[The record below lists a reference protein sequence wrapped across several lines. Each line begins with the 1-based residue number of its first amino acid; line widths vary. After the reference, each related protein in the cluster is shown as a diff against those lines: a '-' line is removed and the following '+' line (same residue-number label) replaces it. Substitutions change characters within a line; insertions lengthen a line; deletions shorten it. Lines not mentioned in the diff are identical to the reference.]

1 MKETLLYF
9 RAAGTVA
16 RDGLLT
22 ANLAGDRPSSILVP
36 ASRFIHMQPNGS
48 TSTLSLFFKPM
59 KNNYHERHRNDRVD
73 LSIVVGDMQEAM
85 DAITAAMNSNP
96 TDGVVVIAD
105 DTTTDFDGN
114 FKLAESIHPS
124 ISISSITTHIN
135 SDNYGIQE
143 YYQVL
148 RPQPVDADDVA
159 AALPIK
165 IPAQSVLLAF
175 GANVIELATNNFGAH
190 SLQFHNAAI
199 AVDAAGDG
207 TEIIGAASGTNET
220 EPSAEDIECGAD
232 GTVGQSIITD
242 PKVFDIV
249 DRGTD
254 ETFIHLEAQ
263 EDTKSTA
270 MTGTP
275 RIGVYV
281 KWFGPPAIIL

>member
-9 RAAGTVA
+9 RASGTVT

-22 ANLAGDRPSSILVP
+22 ADLQGHRPSSILIP
-36 ASRFIHMQPNGS
+36 ASRFIHMQPTGTN
-48 TSTLSLFFKPM
+48 TLSLFFESM
-59 KNNYHERHRNDRVD
+59 KNSDYTRHRNDRID

-124 ISISSITTHIN
+124 ISIASITVHLN
-135 SDNYGIQE
+135 ADNYGMQE

-148 RPQPVDADDVA
+148 RPQPVDANDVA
-159 AALPIK
+159 AALQIK

-199 AVDAAGDG
+199 AIDAAGDG
-207 TEIIGAASGTNET
+207 TEIIGAASGANET

-242 PKVFDIV
+242 PKVFDVV

-281 KWFGPPAIIL
+281 KWFGPPAITL